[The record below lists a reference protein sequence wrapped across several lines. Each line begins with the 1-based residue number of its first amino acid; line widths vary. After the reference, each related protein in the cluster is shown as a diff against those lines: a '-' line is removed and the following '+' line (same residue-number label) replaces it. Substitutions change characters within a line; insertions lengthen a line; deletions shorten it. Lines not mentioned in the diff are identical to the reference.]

1 MCFVNNNVDSVIV
14 ENTESISDKLFIHGK
29 PLRISQPVVNNYV
42 TDIVFL
48 HKFFKCVLV
57 SGSKNSSPYV
67 IPKIPVVTC
76 RRHKIRPTAE
86 YLST

>member
-48 HKFFKCVLV
+48 HKFFKCVWSVAVRILLLM
-57 SGSKNSSPYV
+57 SF
-67 IPKIPVVTC
+67 
-76 RRHKIRPTAE
+76 RR
-86 YLST
+86 SQS